1 MNVTLKGEA
10 KDAQSTRAGIY
21 IRGPKLVNGK
31 SHWLQDSGT
40 NAIWFDNKNYNWCIG
55 PQGNLGTDNTGIVSY
70 ENVASPLKATTWHYS
85 NNGWKQSDDISVQT
99 FDTASE

>member
-31 SHWLQDSGT
+31 SYWLQDSGT
-40 NAIWFDNKNYNWCIG
+40 NAIWFDKAKGNWNIG
-55 PQGNLGTDNTGIVSY
+55 PKDDLGGSLAGIATTDKVVSPQ
-70 ENVASPLKATTWHYS
+70 EATTWQYS
-85 NNGWKQSDDISVQT
+85 NNGWIKSDDILVYEPGTYVQ
-99 FDTASE
+99 